1 MDEEQVAAINP
12 EVISQIGVEVIAEM
26 DATAVDVIT
35 DEQLAGFN
43 EEEVLALGDIFLDAL
58 DEVQWA
64 ILQDIAG
71 DSFIG

>member
-1 MDEEQVAAINP
+1 
-12 EVISQIGVEVIAEM
+12 
-26 DATAVDVIT
+26 VIT
-35 DEQLAGFN
+35 DEQLAGFD
-43 EEEVLALGDIFLDAL
+43 EEEVLALGDIFLNAL

>member
-26 DATAVDVIT
+26 DATAADVIT
-35 DEQLAGFN
+35 DEQLAGFD
-43 EEEVLALGDIFLDAL
+43 EEEVLALGDIFLNAL